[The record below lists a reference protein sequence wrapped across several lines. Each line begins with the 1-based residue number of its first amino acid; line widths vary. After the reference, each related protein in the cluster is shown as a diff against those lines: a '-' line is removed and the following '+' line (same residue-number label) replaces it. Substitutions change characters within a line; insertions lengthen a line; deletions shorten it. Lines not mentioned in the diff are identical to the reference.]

1 MVFSFPQSFFFF
13 LSESSTR
20 VRGKVVT
27 CKKMRP
33 SPIYETKNRLLSNK
47 RTNHLRSQ
55 NTSLLLVTFMGMIC
69 STVHKLPCLIEG
81 GDFKKTRSSFYF
93 DNVTYSETWLFS
105 ILVLNSWIQAVSLS
119 LMSMETW
126 NRILSLS

>member
-1 MVFSFPQSFFFF
+1 MVFSFPQSFFF

-20 VRGKVVT
+20 VRGKVIT
-27 CKKMRP
+27 CKKMLP
-33 SPIYETKNRLLSNK
+33 SPIYDKKNRLLSNK

-55 NTSLLLVTFMGMIC
+55 KTSLLLVKFMGMIC
-69 STVHKLPCLIEG
+69 STVHKLPCLFVG

-93 DNVTYSETWLFS
+93 DNVTYSETWLSS

-119 LMSMETW
+119 LMSMETS
-126 NRILSLS
+126 NQILSLS